1 MCLLSLAVLSFMAC
15 DDDEKRSASP
25 AFNAESMQVYFSK
38 DNQNVFE
45 LLPTEKKIELTVCRD
60 VFTEAATV
68 KIGLKAGDNFSVSDV
83 KFDAGDA
90 DTTMVVSF
98 DNLEPFEVNYLELSI
113 ENKYCNP
120 YVANAN
126 GTSVF
131 SCSVTVTDWADYAY
145 GTYTSGILDNSSW
158 NLVMQYSNI
167 LQCYKLVDVYSE
179 GCNLL
184 FDFDAETGE
193 ITPKGYSKDA
203 DDYYIVQI
211 GDAFGGG
218 AVETMS
224 IDASLQYT
232 GFNKESKMFKFNG
245 LFSYGGSPYDWF
257 SDTFVI
263 DSYATDEE

>member
-45 LLPTEKKIELTVCRD
+45 LLPTEKEIELTVCRD

-90 DTTMVVSF
+90 DTTIVVSF
-98 DNLEPFEVNYLELSI
+98 DNLDPFIVNYLELSI

-120 YVANAN
+120 YVSNAN

-145 GTYTSGILDNSSW
+145 GTYSSSIFGASW
-158 NLVMQYSNI
+158 DQVMQYSDMLGYYRLI
-167 LQCYKLVDVYSE
+167 DVYNV
-179 GCNLL
+179 GYHIL
-184 FDFDAETGE
+184 FDFDFESGE
-193 ITPKGYSKDA
+193 ISPKYTPNSSGYYPLPVGSLDGVEMFTFTI
-203 DDYYIVQI
+203 DPSLDYTWYDSESQ
-211 GDAFGGG
+211 F
-218 AVETMS
+218 
-224 IDASLQYT
+224 
-232 GFNKESKMFKFNG
+232 FNFNG
-245 LFSYGGSPYDWF
+245 KFTTPTSNYGWYDETFQITSY
-257 SDTFVI
+257 VQ
-263 DSYATDEE
+263 E